1 MAVLPGRA
9 LMPEDGALRGVFLHK
24 NVLGWVACLTVVLGI
39 AARLDVSAR
48 MRRTGLLLLV
58 AGLAALLLSTS
69 VTSLFAAFAAVVVSR
84 VVLLVAR
91 LQGRTRLAV
100 VLGLILLIPLLALL
114 LAVGFGPLLEA
125 LGKDP
130 TLTGRVPLWSMI
142 DAEISRHPL
151 LGHGYG
157 VFWTEGNPAV
167 WSIWESQGWQAP
179 NAHNGY
185 RETMLG
191 LGSVGLLLLIALTFR
206 AVAQGVTLCSMA
218 PGEGW
223 ILPVLIVCI
232 SLILNLSESI
242 FLKQNDLL
250 WLLYSASVISI
261 SCRHAALRHPVPE
274 PACIVATA
282 I

>member
-1 MAVLPGRA
+1 MTVLDFRSGGYADSP
-9 LMPEDGALRGVFLHK
+9 DGY
-24 NVLGWVACLTVVLGI
+24 
-39 AARLDVSAR
+39 AAGDRSSA
-48 MRRTGLLLLV
+48 
-58 AGLAALLLSTS
+58 
-69 VTSLFAAFAAVVVSR
+69 
-84 VVLLVAR
+84 
-91 LQGRTRLAV
+91 
-100 VLGLILLIPLLALL
+100 
-114 LAVGFGPLLEA
+114 
-125 LGKDP
+125 
-130 TLTGRVPLWSMI
+130 
-142 DAEISRHPL
+142 
-151 LGHGYG
+151 
-157 VFWTEGNPAV
+157 PAPH
-167 WSIWESQGWQAP
+167 WESQGWQAP